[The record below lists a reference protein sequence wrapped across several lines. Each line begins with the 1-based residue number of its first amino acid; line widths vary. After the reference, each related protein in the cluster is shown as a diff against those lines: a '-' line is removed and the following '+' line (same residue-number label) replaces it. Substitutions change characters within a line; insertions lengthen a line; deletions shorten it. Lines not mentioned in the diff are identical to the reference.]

1 MMEEDKIITVVD
13 IGSSKIAAIIARVFQ
28 ANEIEILGIGIAE
41 SVGIRAGS
49 ITNLEETVNGI
60 RAAIEEAELMAGFEV
75 ESALI
80 NVTGKHV
87 KGENSIGVIA
97 ITNRDR
103 VIGIQDVSR
112 VIDAAQSIR
121 IPNEQEVLHVLS
133 KEFKVDDQHGI
144 KDPTGMIGV
153 RLEVDVH
160 IVTGHTTQIYN
171 FEKAVRESG
180 IAVAD
185 RVLSALANSA
195 SLLTEGEKELGVAV
209 VDIGAGI
216 VDIIVYVYGG
226 VAYTSTICIGAQHIT
241 HDISIGLKTPL
252 TAAEMIKRRYGAA
265 VPDLIDPIEQI
276 EVPTVGNRP
285 PRNIAR
291 KDLAMIVE
299 ARSREILEMVNH
311 ELLKSGQ
318 KDMLAG
324 GIVLCGGGSLL
335 QDLSILAEEVIG
347 LSTTVGYPKNLRGM
361 SDKVSSP
368 VFATATGLLQY
379 AARYK
384 TYNNQ
389 KMGTAFFTKIKMW
402 LRENL

>member
-1 MMEEDKIITVVD
+1 MIEEDKIIAVVD
-13 IGSSKIAAIIARVFQ
+13 VGSSKIAAIIARVFQ
-28 ANEIEILGIGIAE
+28 ANDIEILGIGVAE

-49 ITNLEETVNGI
+49 ITNLEETINGV

-75 ESALI
+75 EAALI
-80 NVTGKHV
+80 NVTGKHI
-87 KGENSIGVIA
+87 KGENSVGVIA

-103 VIGIQDVSR
+103 VIGVHDVSR

-133 KEFKVDDQHGI
+133 KEFKVDDQNGI

-160 IVTGHTTQIYN
+160 IITGHITQIYN
-171 FEKAVRESG
+171 FEKAVKEAG
-180 IAVAD
+180 IEVSD
-185 RVLSALANSA
+185 RVLSSLANSA

-216 VDIIVYVYGG
+216 IDIIVYVYGG
-226 VAYTSTICIGAQHIT
+226 VAYTSTICIGSQHIT

-252 TAAEMIKRRYGAA
+252 SAAEVLKRRYGVAIA
-265 VPDLIDPIEQI
+265 ESVDPVEQI

-285 PRNIAR
+285 PRTIAR
-291 KDLAMIVE
+291 KDLALIIE
-299 ARSREILEMVNH
+299 ARCREILEMVEL

-318 KDMLAG
+318 KDKLAG
-324 GIVLCGGGSLL
+324 GIVLCGGGALMQDIALL
-335 QDLSILAEEVIG
+335 SEEIIG
-347 LSTTVGYPKNLRGM
+347 LSTSIGYPKHLRGM

-379 AARYK
+379 AARYG
-384 TYNNQ
+384 TYNT
-389 KMGTAFFTKIKMW
+389 KKSGGAFFTKLKNW